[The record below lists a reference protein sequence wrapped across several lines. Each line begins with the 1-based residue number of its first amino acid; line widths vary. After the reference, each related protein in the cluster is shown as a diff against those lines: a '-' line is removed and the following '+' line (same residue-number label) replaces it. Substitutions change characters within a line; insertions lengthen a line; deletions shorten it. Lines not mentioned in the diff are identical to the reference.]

1 MLNVISSYSFELHIN
16 SLTCTKNMTD
26 ENDMITQGNVRLIH
40 ALGVKYI
47 VSAAT
52 KQ

>member
-1 MLNVISSYSFELHIN
+1 
-16 SLTCTKNMTD
+16 MTD

-40 ALGVKYI
+40 ALEVKYI